1 MPTMATDRIGRWVTG
16 MIVVL
21 TVIWVAYRHVALRTS
36 ANQILAEVETIVP
49 PVSLDSSSATLP
61 GCRREEA
68 LNVSE
73 YGSAGF
79 DEEPREAGRPAEAV
93 ERAADESKDA
103 APMRVTLT
111 RHAIAS
117 DPNRPP
123 VRTQS
128 DIALEL
134 TEIATYTL
142 PLGMTVEGAALSP
155 SGARV
160 VVWGS
165 RPRGFLY
172 FERGVGG
179 ARSVPRERLP
189 PEEIA
194 GVAFLDDSTLGIIH
208 AGGRVSAVEWGSWKH
223 RTSRVIPVSGI
234 RSAALGDGGW
244 WLLAEG
250 TGEDAALHFLPGDG
264 VSSPKHV
271 MPLAASPDRAFL
283 ATAGTD
289 ALVALRDSPFLVW
302 RIGVDG
308 DVVAGMQ
315 PDRPPS
321 NGTAERDPPPRWMGL
336 SALSVAPGVVQV
348 IADVTSDDRLLV
360 TYDDRGDVVSS
371 RVLQAPFGLVAVA
384 SHARILAALRTF
396 EASEIV
402 LYSWRWRLRAPAGS
416 GSLPERRNSDA

>member
-1 MPTMATDRIGRWVTG
+1 MRTPMTPRIISLARLNEGRLTSLRTVGLTAALVTAHLAFPVTG
-16 MIVVL
+16 VQAQGPGGEGGECGYVAWRYGWPLDNNHALMGTNVTPNYAGLLQHRALPDL
-21 TVIWVAYRHVALRTS
+21 TTGA
-36 ANQILAEVETIVP
+36 P
-49 PVSLDSSSATLP
+49 DDS
-61 GCRREEA
+61 
-68 LNVSE
+68 
-73 YGSAGF
+73 
-79 DEEPREAGRPAEAV
+79 
-93 ERAADESKDA
+93 K
-103 APMRVTLT
+103 
-111 RHAIAS
+111 
-117 DPNRPP
+117 RPP

-128 DIALEL
+128 DSALEL
-134 TEIATYTL
+134 TELATYTL
-142 PLGMTVEGAALSP
+142 PPGMTVEGAALSP

-189 PEEIA
+189 PGEIA

-223 RTSRVIPVSGI
+223 RTPRVIPVSGI

-264 VSSPKHV
+264 VSSPVHV

-336 SALSVAPGVVQV
+336 SALSVAPGVIQV

-360 TYDDRGDVVSS
+360 TYDDRGDVASS
-371 RVLQAPFGLVAVA
+371 RVLQAPFGLIAVA
-384 SHARILAALRTF
+384 SHAQVLAALRTF

-402 LYSWRWRLRAPAGS
+402 VYSWRWRLRAPARG
-416 GSLPERRNSDA
+416 GSLPERRISNA